1 MPTPTQIMLIRHAE
15 KPYGTQYGVTEH
27 GNRNAESLIVRG
39 WQRAGALVALF
50 DPAVGS
56 LQNPYLAV
64 PTFIYASRPVTA
76 APSSKKGKKIGSKSQ
91 RPLQTIT
98 PLAARLGLTPNLSF
112 VEGQ

>member
-15 KPYGTQYGVTEH
+15 KPYGTHYGVTEH

-56 LQNPYLAV
+56 LQNPYLVV
-64 PTFIYASRPVTA
+64 PTAIYASNPVTVA
-76 APSSKKGKKIGSKSQ
+76 SSTKKGKKIGSKSQ

-98 PLAARLGLTPNLSF
+98 PLAARLG
-112 VEGQ
+112 